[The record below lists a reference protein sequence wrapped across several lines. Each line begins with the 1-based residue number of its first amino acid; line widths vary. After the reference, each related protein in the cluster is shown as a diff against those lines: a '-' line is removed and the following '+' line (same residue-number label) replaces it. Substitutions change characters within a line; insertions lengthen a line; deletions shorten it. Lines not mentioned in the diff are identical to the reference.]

1 VGLELV
7 WGFAVTLAL
16 GGWLCCL
23 GIAVR
28 PVLATLVGLGLC
40 GLLLS
45 RRRPRSPDGA
55 AWSPLLVALAVFCG
69 GLLVLTYGIGLFDGL
84 YQPDD
89 DLTTYFLH
97 ARQIVE
103 TGTLQEPFSFRRMAS
118 YGGQSFLHALLL
130 VFAPITRLNLVD
142 RGVARVAVG
151 IALLAAA
158 LDGRRR
164 SLAAALVVGYVVGA
178 HEDMAFNTSSVF
190 TGALA
195 FVGLWLTLETCRQ
208 RPERPV
214 ANGVLSGLAIAA
226 TLPLRL
232 TYVLP
237 CGLIVLFEHA
247 SRFRG
252 ARDPRQLK
260 ELGVAAACTAL
271 AVGGWALLQLQATGT
286 PLYPLLRGFA
296 NPEWDGFAM
305 ARSLSDLAG
314 ATGKFLAA
322 PQLQLWAGLCC
333 LALLLPRRSRDEA
346 SLRALAGGALLA
358 LGAHFALLALVS
370 PGDMLRYTLGFMLPP
385 ALIASMRAAAVLG
398 QPPRASDFR
407 ERGPWI
413 AAAIV
418 LTLLW
423 CLPPTAQLLV
433 RWQKLQAERWEIERE
448 PDWGLAAHQITQLQN
463 AAPAGAK
470 LLVMLETP
478 FLLDLR
484 RNDVAALDLPGGV
497 SPPPGLDRIQSPAGV
512 AAYLVDHGY
521 GWLAAVRPE
530 RSGGLYSAKR
540 WNLHASG
547 VRMSWHATESDVIP
561 YQVMGRT
568 IVRFFRTLDVITR
581 SCRLTYSDED
591 HLMIDLSHCEFGRSP
606 RSPR

>member
-1 VGLELV
+1 V

-28 PVLATLVGLGLC
+28 PVLAALVGLGLS

-45 RRRPRSPDGA
+45 RRRRRSPEGA
-55 AWSPLLVALAVFCG
+55 AWSPRLVALAVFCSG
-69 GLLVLTYGIGLFDGL
+69 MLALSYGIGLFDGV

-97 ARQIVE
+97 ARQIAE

-130 VFAPITRLNLVD
+130 VVAPITRLNLLD

-151 IALLAAA
+151 IALLACVLA
-158 LDGRRR
+158 GRRR
-164 SLAAALVVGYVVGA
+164 SLAAALVVGYVAGV
-178 HEDMAFNTSSVF
+178 HEDLAFNTSSVF

-195 FVGLWLTLETCRQ
+195 FVGLWMTLETCR
-208 RPERPV
+208 RTPEQPV

-232 TYVLP
+232 NYALP

-247 SRFRG
+247 SRFRA

-296 NPEWDGFAM
+296 NPEWDALAR
-305 ARSLSDLAG
+305 ARSISDLVVAP
-314 ATGKFLAA
+314 GKFLAA
-322 PQLQLWAGLCC
+322 TQLQLWASLCGLT
-333 LALLLPRRSRDEA
+333 LLLPRRSRDEA

-358 LGAHFALLALVS
+358 LGAHFVLLALFS

-385 ALIASMRAAAVLG
+385 ALFASMRAASVLG
-398 QPPRASDFR
+398 RLPTASELR
-407 ERGPWI
+407 GRGPWV
-413 AAAIV
+413 AVAIV

-423 CLPPTAQLLV
+423 FLRPTVQLPV
-433 RWQKLQAERWEIERE
+433 RWQKLQAQHWSLERE
-448 PDWGLAAHQITQLQN
+448 RDWGLVARGIAPLQN

-470 LLVMLETP
+470 LLVMIETP

-484 RNDVAALDLPGGV
+484 RNDVASLDLPGGV
-497 SPPPGLDRIQSPAGV
+497 GPPPGLGQIQSPAGV
-512 AAYLVDHGY
+512 ASYLVDHGY
-521 GWLAAVRPE
+521 AWLAVVRPE
-530 RSGGLYSAKR
+530 RSGGLYNAKR
-540 WNLHASG
+540 WNLHARG
-547 VRMSWHATESDVIP
+547 VRMDWHAAPSDVVP

-568 IVRFFRTLDVITR
+568 IVRFFRTLDLITR
-581 SCRLTYSDED
+581 SCRLTHSDD
-591 HLMIDLSHCEFGRSP
+591 AHLMIDLSHCEFGRAP